1 MVFIDLAHRPQW
13 IKLSLGFLVENF
25 YPILTSDNNVI
36 GIRFCGQSGYTS
48 KSNNLS
54 GFTKFI
60 ILKVS

>member
-48 KSNNLS
+48 KSNNLVS
-54 GFTKFI
+54 I
-60 ILKVS
+60 NEILVT